1 MPEKIVARRNGTYS
15 RIPQDVIVTSELL
28 AASVDKWV
36 FIADAAYEVVLIKE
50 IHSVVGGVSAAVGVE
65 KTAAAS
71 ATAPGAGT
79 LVTTAT
85 IDLTTAV
92 DTVQTPALVT
102 TASTLQL
109 AAGDKLGLDF
119 SGTLTGLVGVIQI
132 HLKALL

>member
-1 MPEKIVARRNGTYS
+1 MPEKIVSRRDGTHS
-15 RIPQDVIVTSELL
+15 RIPQDIIIESELL

-36 FIADAAYEVVLIKE
+36 FVADASYDIVLIRE
-50 IHSVVGGVSAAVGVE
+50 IHSVVGGSGAVVGVE

-92 DTVQTPALVT
+92 DTVQSPTLVSTPATLRLV
-102 TASTLQL
+102 
-109 AAGDKLGLDF
+109 AGDKLGLDF
-119 SGTLTGLVGVIQI
+119 GGTLTGLVGYIQI
-132 HLKALL
+132 HLKAVI